1 MVSPN
6 KHRAALFCSCLGR
19 ILSSSVAC
27 AAEYQWGAV
36 SEQGHPP
43 CPCRG
48 HSFFSTN
55 ADLLERYAACPSSL
69 AVIEV
74 QTSFLEQLQNAQPKA
89 PDGKYVSIFCVMSCV
104 TAQVGNFSLSCLQL
118 TVTT

>member
-6 KHRAALFCSCLGR
+6 KHRAALFCSCLRR

-27 AAEYQWGAV
+27 AAEYQWC
-36 SEQGHPP
+36 SERARPP
-43 CPCRG
+43 ALPCRG

-55 ADLLERYAACPSSL
+55 ADLLERYAACPSSA

-74 QTSFLEQLQNAQPKA
+74 QTSFLEQLQNAPPKA
-89 PDGKYVSIFCVMSCV
+89 PDGKYVSTFCVMSCV
-104 TAQVGNFSLSCLQL
+104 TAQVGNFFLSCLQL